1 MAEINPLRRRMIE
14 DMKIRNLSPVTQ
26 RCYVHAV
33 AKFARHFNRSPDQL
47 ELAEIRAYQIHL
59 TSTGASWA
67 AFNVAVSALRFFYGV
82 TLGRAAMV
90 ERIPY
95 ARKQQQLPVI
105 LSADEV
111 VRFFAAVPGLKNR
124 TALMTAYAAGL
135 RVSEVVGLRVAD
147 IDSDRMLIRVEQ
159 GKGHRDRYVM
169 LSAQL
174 LVILRAYWQEAR
186 PKHWLFPGRN
196 GKQPLAASTLHVVCR
211 NACKMAKLGKPVSV
225 HTLRHSF
232 ATHLLETG
240 TDIRTIQVLLGHQH
254 LSTTARYTQVATTT
268 IGNTI
273 SPFDRLDLAKATPD

>member
-1 MAEINPLRRRMIE
+1 MGRLQCRG
-14 DMKIRNLSPVTQ
+14 
-26 RCYVHAV
+26 
-33 AKFARHFNRSPDQL
+33 F
-47 ELAEIRAYQIHL
+47 
-59 TSTGASWA
+59 
-67 AFNVAVSALRFFYGV
+67 ALRFFYGV
-82 TLGRAAMV
+82 TLERPAMV
-90 ERIPY
+90 ERIPH

-105 LSADEV
+105 LSSDEI
-111 VRFFAAVPGLKNR
+111 VRFFAAVPSLKHR
-124 TALMTAYAAGL
+124 TALMAAYAAGL
-135 RVSEVVGLRVAD
+135 RVSEVVRLRVAD

-174 LVILRAYWQEAR
+174 LVMLRTYWQEIR
-186 PKHWLFPGRN
+186 PKHWLFPGRDESR
-196 GKQPLAASTLHVVCR
+196 PIDASTLHWACR
-211 NACKMAKLGKPVSV
+211 NARKAAKLGKPVSV

-273 SPFDRLDLAKATPD
+273 SPFDRLDMANATPD

>member
-1 MAEINPLRRRMIE
+1 MAEMNPLRRRMVE
-14 DMKIRNLSPVTQ
+14 DMKTRNLSPVTQ

-33 AKFARHFNRSPDQL
+33 AKFARHFNRPPDQL
-47 ELAEIRAYQIHL
+47 GLTEVRAYQIHL
-59 TSTGASWA
+59 NSTGASWA

-82 TLGRAAMV
+82 TLGRAEMV

-105 LSADEV
+105 LSAEEV
-111 VRFFAAVPGLKNR
+111 VRFLVAVPGLKNR

-196 GKQPLAASTLHVVCR
+196 GKQRLAASTLHVVCR

-268 IGNTI
+268 IGNTT

>member
-1 MAEINPLRRRMIE
+1 
-14 DMKIRNLSPVTQ
+14 
-26 RCYVHAV
+26 
-33 AKFARHFNRSPDQL
+33 
-47 ELAEIRAYQIHL
+47 
-59 TSTGASWA
+59 
-67 AFNVAVSALRFFYGV
+67 
-82 TLGRAAMV
+82 MV

-105 LSADEV
+105 LSAEEV

-174 LVILRAYWQEAR
+174 PIILRAYWQEAR
-186 PKHWLFPGRN
+186 PKNWLFPGRN

-211 NACKMAKLGKPVSV
+211 NACKTAKLGKPASV

-232 ATHLLETG
+232 ATHLLEAG

-268 IGNTI
+268 IGNTT